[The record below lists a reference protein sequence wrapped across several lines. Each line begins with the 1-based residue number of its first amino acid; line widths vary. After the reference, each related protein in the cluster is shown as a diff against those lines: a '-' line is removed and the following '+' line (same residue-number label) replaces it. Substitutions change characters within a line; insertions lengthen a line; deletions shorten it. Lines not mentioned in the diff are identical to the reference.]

1 MISSSSLIRSF
12 KNLFDKGLNCPS
24 ILYHGV
30 YETGPEY
37 LLKEKFHNVSPQ
49 HFRSQLVELK
59 RKRTPVFLDELV
71 DLVNQKKRT
80 DKVFTVSFDDGYTSI
95 NEHALPIL
103 MELNIP
109 TTLFVNAGFASSPF
123 WRDGIRLLLNN
134 NLEQQFSGWM
144 YDTQKIKLPS
154 GKLEFYKYTKKSG
167 KSAAIAKGIHTFLSQ
182 HIPDA
187 YALAKKQFMEIAD
200 WPQSDLLMLGN
211 HTRDHYVLADLSR
224 AEQWEQIE
232 SNHSALK
239 ESGAHVSQ
247 CFSIPF
253 GNPAS
258 FNQDTLDIVH
268 DLGYKAI
275 LTSSGYRVSGFETEM
290 QNLDT
295 HGLVV
300 GNRFM
305 PRDNHKIVLKKT
317 L

>member
-1 MISSSSLIRSF
+1 MLKQLRTIFSPVV
-12 KNLFDKGLNCPS
+12 KMPS

-30 YETGPEY
+30 YETGPGY

-49 HFRSQLVELK
+49 HFRSQLEELK

-71 DLVNQKKRT
+71 DLIIQKKRT
-80 DKVFTVSFDDGYTSI
+80 DKVFTVSFDDGYTSV

-109 TTLFVNAGFASSPF
+109 TTLFVNAGFTASPF

-134 NLEQQFSGWM
+134 NLEQQFSEWI

-167 KSAAIAKGIHTFLSQ
+167 KSAAIAKGVHTFLSQ

-187 YALAKKQFMEIAD
+187 HALAKKQFMEIAD

-211 HTRDHYVLADLSR
+211 HTRDHYVLTDLSK
-224 AEQWEQIE
+224 AEQWEQIQ
-232 SNHSALK
+232 SNHKALK
-239 ESGAHVSQ
+239 ASGAHVSQ

-253 GNPAS
+253 GDPAS

-290 QNLDT
+290 QDIDAY
-295 HGLVV
+295 GLVV

-305 PRDNHKIVLKKT
+305 PRDNHKISLKSDA
-317 L
+317 